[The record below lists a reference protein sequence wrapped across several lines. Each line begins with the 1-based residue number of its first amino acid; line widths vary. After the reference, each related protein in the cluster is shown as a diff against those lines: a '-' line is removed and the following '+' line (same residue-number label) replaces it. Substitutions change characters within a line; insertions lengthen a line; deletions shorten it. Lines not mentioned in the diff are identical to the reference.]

1 MAAQEFVG
9 MLDFDAV
16 ESDRRM
22 RMRHIADEGVD
33 PLPVDVLRPPRPK
46 DIAYGQL
53 QKEITYRRRV
63 EDVGIEQSGV
73 VNHGRW

>member
-1 MAAQEFVG
+1 MYE
-9 MLDFDAV
+9 
-16 ESDRRM
+16 
-22 RMRHIADEGVD
+22 MRHIADEGVD